1 MLLFIISLCII
12 IFFTS
17 YAPACIAANAVPT
30 ETSFSFLQT
39 LSIGM
44 AIGVTVTVI
53 IIFILSKNYYL
64 RYKKMAHKLAEAIK
78 AKNSLQQEFSV
89 LRQAQQNS
97 QDVLEESVQER
108 TLELNIA
115 LQELEQ
121 ANHELEL
128 KNTIDDLTGL
138 YNRRFYDQKIM
149 AEYRRSKR
157 NLTPLSL
164 VIIDIDH
171 FKNVNDNYGHLA
183 GDQCLTWLSK
193 LIKQCLRRSS
203 DMGFRY
209 GGEEFCLILPDTDNE
224 GAMQLAEILRRKIEK
239 QTFSYQ
245 DITISLTISC
255 GVSTYQ
261 QENDVLPEQL
271 FMAADKALYQ
281 AKHNG
286 RNQSQ
291 LYQFTQGQCST
302 SKQ

>member
-1 MLLFIISLCII
+1 MLLFIITLCVI
-12 IFFTS
+12 IFFTT
-17 YAPACIAANAVPT
+17 YTPVCIAADAIPT
-30 ETSFSFLQT
+30 ETGLSFLQT
-39 LSIGM
+39 LALGITLG
-44 AIGVTVTVI
+44 IVITVI
-53 IIFILSKNYYL
+53 IVLFLSKNYYL
-64 RYKKMAHKLAEAIK
+64 RYKKMAHKLTEATK
-78 AKNSLQQEFSV
+78 AKKALQQEFA
-89 LRQAQQNS
+89 LLHQAQQNS
-97 QDVLEESVQER
+97 QDLLEESVQER

-171 FKNVNDNYGHLA
+171 FKSVNDNYGHLA
-183 GDQCLTWLSK
+183 GDQCLMWLSK

-224 GAMQLAEILRRKIEK
+224 GAMQLAEILRKKIEK
-239 QTFSYQ
+239 QTFHYQ
-245 DITISLTISC
+245 DIDISLTISC
-255 GVSTYQ
+255 GVCTYQ

-271 FMAADKALYQ
+271 FMGADKALYQ
-281 AKHNG
+281 AKNSG
-286 RNQSQ
+286 RNQCQ
-291 LYQFTQGQCST
+291 LYLFTQGQCTT
-302 SKQ
+302 SR